1 MELDA
6 IKGAIA
12 ELPAAERTALA
23 AWLAEQEMDEWDK
36 QMQKDFSPGG
46 RGMHVVEKIRAD
58 IGAGKFKPLDH
69 GQSAEH

>member
-12 ELPAAERTALA
+12 ELPADERTALA